1 MSVRPSKPSNK
12 RVAALVR
19 IVFSGVSV
27 VYRYSSLREAF
38 AACEAISNAMF
49 RRAQGLPTVPL
60 IKGEVPMEFIGQN
73 EKGEIVTNAVPT
85 VTSTLRIDHISF
97 VGVVCP
103 CCGEQIFD
111 KIKPFH
117 APDKHDETDYDME
130 PDEDEPWKEGA
141 NG

>member
-1 MSVRPSKPSNK
+1 MSVRPSKPDKK
-12 RVAALVR
+12 RVSALVR

-27 VYRYSSLREAF
+27 VYRYASLREAF

-49 RRAQGLPTVPL
+49 RRAQGTPTVPL
-60 IKGEVPMEFIGQN
+60 IKGEVTMEYIGQN

-85 VTSTLRIDHISF
+85 ITSTFRIDHISF

-111 KIKPFH
+111 KIRPFH
-117 APDKHDETDYDME
+117 EPTEHDE
-130 PDEDEPWKEGA
+130 PDGDLEDESGEEWKEGA
-141 NG
+141 HG